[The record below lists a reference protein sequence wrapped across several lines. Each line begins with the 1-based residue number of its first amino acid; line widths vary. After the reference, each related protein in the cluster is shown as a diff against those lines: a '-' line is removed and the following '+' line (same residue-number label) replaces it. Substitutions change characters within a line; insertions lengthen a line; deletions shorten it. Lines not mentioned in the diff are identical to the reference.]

1 MSREQT
7 LVRRVGYSKPIMGI
21 LASQDTREVVGLSN
35 NMIDK
40 AYNLS
45 PGCQRSA
52 TTARASGSGF
62 AVSGRDNE
70 NVAGSSFPWWLHP
83 GSGESTLMNM
93 IGGLIGAGE
102 LTGDVQRDYLFM
114 VFQEVPI

>member
-45 PGCQRSA
+45 PGLS
-52 TTARASGSGF
+52 T
-62 AVSGRDNE
+62 
-70 NVAGSSFPWWLHP
+70 P
-83 GSGESTLMNM
+83 GDDCP
-93 IGGLIGAGE
+93 GLIGAGE
-102 LTGDVQRDYLFM
+102 LTGDVQRDYSFM
-114 VFQEVPI
+114 VFQQLPI